1 MIHIQMYMFGVVIE
15 FSKTN
20 GSTWK
25 TYEARMHSVPTR
37 ELDFYTNGAQCPVQK
52 LNALPFLSQNLLVI
66 SSINSQIDD
75 LKIKL

>member
-52 LNALPFLSQNLLVI
+52 LNALPLLIPKFISDFFHKLSNR
-66 SSINSQIDD
+66 
-75 LKIKL
+75 